1 MADNLYN
8 AIYNPDVLS
17 CIANLSNDEVFTP
30 PVIANKMLDLLPQE
44 LFSDPMTTFL
54 DPACKSGVFLREI
67 AKRLLKGLET
77 QIPDLQERAN
87 HIFKKQL
94 YGISITELTSHL
106 SRRSVYCSKTANGT
120 YSVVDFDTVD
130 GNIRFKP
137 IEHTWVNGKCKFCG
151 APKQK
156 YNRGDELESHAYEF
170 IHAAKPEEIFNMK
183 FDVIISNPPYQLSDG
198 GAQASASPIYQLFV
212 ERARKLDPRYLV
224 MIIPAR
230 WYGGG
235 KGLEEFRG
243 EMISD
248 RRIRVLHDFLDAKE
262 CFGTGVEIKG
272 GVCYFLWDRDHAGK
286 CSIFTHRAGE
296 LEEQEPRNL
305 KEGDSDVF
313 IRYSKGVAIYKKVR
327 ALGEDVLDRIV
338 SSQKPF
344 GLRTFVHGKK
354 QKWDGAIMLYERGGV
369 GFIKRSEVQR
379 NQQWVDKF
387 KVFISAA
394 YNAGDAYPHQILG
407 KPIVGVK
414 GSCCTETYV
423 VVGPMNTLREARNL
437 ESYIRTKLFR
447 FLVALKKTS
456 QHAPASVYSF
466 VPMQD
471 FSKPWTDAE
480 LYKKYKLT
488 NDEVDFI
495 ESMIK
500 PME

>member
-1 MADNLYN
+1 MQNNLYN
-8 AIYNPDVLS
+8 TIYNPDVLS

-30 PVIANKMLDLLPQE
+30 PNIANKMLDMLPQD
-44 LFSDPMTTFL
+44 LFSDLNATFL

-77 QIPDLQERAN
+77 QIPDLQERTN

-94 YGISITELTSHL
+94 FGIAITELTSHL
-106 SRRSVYCSKTANGT
+106 SRRSVYCSKTANGN
-120 YSVVDFDTVD
+120 YSVADFETID

-170 IHAAKPEEIFNMK
+170 IHAAKPEEIFKMK

-198 GAQASASPIYQLFV
+198 GNSASAIPIYQKFV
-212 ERARKLDPRYLV
+212 EQAKRLNPKYLE

-230 WYGGG
+230 WYSGGR
-235 KGLEEFRG
+235 GLDEFRNMMLNDDSICKLVDYIDS
-243 EMISD
+243 ED
-248 RRIRVLHDFLDAKE
+248 
-262 CFGTGVEIKG
+262 CFPGVDVAG
-272 GVCYFLWDRDHAGK
+272 GICYFLRDSHYHGN
-286 CSIFTHRAGE
+286 CTVTTIHGE
-296 LEEQEPRNL
+296 TRVEAYRDLGEFPT
-305 KEGDSDVF
+305 F
-313 IRYSKGVAIYKKVR
+313 IRHPVALSIVKKVIER
-327 ALGEDVLDRIV
+327 HETSVSSIV

-344 GLRTFVHGKK
+344 GLRTYVKPDKRGDLVLRYNKGTGPFSKKNVLDKTEWIDKWKIIMSYLTADHAGRADSEGKRRIFSSMEILPPKFV
-354 QKWDGAIMLYERGGV
+354 
-369 GFIKRSEVQR
+369 
-379 NQQWVDKF
+379 
-387 KVFISAA
+387 
-394 YNAGDAYPHQILG
+394 
-407 KPIVGVK
+407 
-414 GSCCTETYV
+414 CTETYI
-423 VVGPMNTLREARNL
+423 VVGVFP
-437 ESYIRTKLFR
+437 TKIQAEHLFAYLKTMFAR
-447 FLVALKKTS
+447 FLVAQIATT
-456 QHAPASVYSF
+456 QHISKYSFTF

-488 NDEVDFI
+488 KDEIAFI

>member
-30 PVIANKMLDLLPQE
+30 PVIANKMLDLLPEE
-44 LFSDPMTTFL
+44 LFSDPKTTFL

-170 IHAAKPEEIFNMK
+170 IHAAKPEEIFKMK

-198 GAQASASPIYQLFV
+198 GNSASAIPIYQKFV
-212 ERARKLDPRYLV
+212 EQAKRLNPKYLE

-230 WYGGG
+230 WYSGGR
-235 KGLEEFRG
+235 GLDEFRD
-243 EMISD
+243 MMLNDNSISKLVD
-248 RRIRVLHDFLDAKE
+248 YVDSED
-262 CFGTGVEIKG
+262 CFPGVDVAG
-272 GVCYFLWDRDHAGK
+272 GICYFLRDSHYHGN
-286 CSIFTHRAGE
+286 CSVTTIHGE
-296 LEEQEPRNL
+296 TRVEACRDLGEFPT
-305 KEGDSDVF
+305 F
-313 IRYSKGVAIYKKVR
+313 IRHPVALSIVKKVI
-327 ALGEDVLDRIV
+327 ESQETSVSNMV

-344 GLRTFVHGKK
+344 GLRTYVKPDKRGDIVLRYNQGTGPFNRKNVLDKKEWIDKWKVIMSYLTADHAGRADSEGKRRIFSSMEILAPKFV
-354 QKWDGAIMLYERGGV
+354 
-369 GFIKRSEVQR
+369 
-379 NQQWVDKF
+379 
-387 KVFISAA
+387 
-394 YNAGDAYPHQILG
+394 
-407 KPIVGVK
+407 
-414 GSCCTETYV
+414 CTETYI
-423 VVGPMNTLREARNL
+423 VVGVFQTKKEAENLFAYLRTMFA
-437 ESYIRTKLFR
+437 R
-447 FLVALKKTS
+447 FLVAQIATT
-456 QHAPASVYSF
+456 QHISRYSFTF

-488 NDEVDFI
+488 KDEIAFI